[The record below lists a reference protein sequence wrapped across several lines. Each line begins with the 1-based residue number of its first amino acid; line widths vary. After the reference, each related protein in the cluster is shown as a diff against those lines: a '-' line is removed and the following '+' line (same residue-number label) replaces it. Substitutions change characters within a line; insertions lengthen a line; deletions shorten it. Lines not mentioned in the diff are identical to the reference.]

1 MSFNDLTIENL
12 KQRVKELE
20 TQLGD
25 CRSKISDKQTSI
37 IQQETELATVKFK
50 TDPSSINRM
59 FNVKKVMDGL
69 KKDVNELRCVEQKLS
84 KQLELIQKPLREHGK
99 EKFRQINLTIL
110 QLQFHEIFQV
120 RTLFPMDVIFPL
132 LMYQPA
138 KVKLNDDL

>member
-1 MSFNDLTIENL
+1 MSKTGVSFNDLTIENL

-99 EKFRQINLTIL
+99 ERKTRHIYLI
-110 QLQFHEIFQV
+110 IF
-120 RTLFPMDVIFPL
+120 
-132 LMYQPA
+132 
-138 KVKLNDDL
+138 

>member
-12 KQRVKELE
+12 KQRVKDLE
-20 TQLGD
+20 TQLSD

-84 KQLELIQKPLREHGK
+84 KQLELIQKPLRENGMHSV
-99 EKFRQINLTIL
+99 
-110 QLQFHEIFQV
+110 EI
-120 RTLFPMDVIFPL
+120 
-132 LMYQPA
+132 
-138 KVKLNDDL
+138 